1 MKTKILLS
9 FILIFIFT
17 FTLAGCSADTADENP
32 LEVYTDFAG
41 TRIGVVTGT
50 ICDVVTENDI
60 GATAV
65 YYSEIGP
72 AVEDVRLGRIDGF
85 MVDLSILEVISN
97 QIGGL
102 RVVEV
107 PREIFSGPM
116 GAISS
121 DQNIIDRFNIFLA
134 ELEAS
139 GELEKIQYYWLK
151 DNPGS
156 DPPMPDIPLTG
167 ENGILTVATSGIG
180 IPFTYFGANNE
191 LKGFSIE
198 LATRFAAHEGM
209 GVEFTAMDFQA
220 ILSHAINGRV
230 DLGIDAITI
239 TEERKQSVLFTEP
252 IYYDQLG
259 IIVSADRFDFVD
271 KDIAVLT
278 GVLTYYTTQ
287 AIGANPIEYNDT
299 VSAAE
304 DVRLGRVDG
313 FMHALTAVQV
323 MAAQMEGFKAVPVPM
338 EVFSADVAGI
348 SNDPDIIR
356 SFNVFLSDIKAD
368 GTHAE
373 MKGRWFSE
381 NLDLDA
387 PIPPITNSGENGVL
401 RVATS
406 SDSIPYAFVGPQ
418 RSFSGFSVELA
429 LRFGAYEGKEVEF
442 IDMEFSGLIPFIMS
456 NRADISLANMA
467 ITEERKQSVLFTDS
481 FFAEQH
487 GILILVEEIKKASN
501 FDWLQT
507 AIERNLLTDNRWKMI
522 VDGLNITLIIA
533 LFAQVFGTI
542 FGGFVCYILTRK
554 NKIIRSIGELYC
566 GLIFGI
572 PMVTILFITYYI
584 IFGNTTV
591 SGIIIAIIA
600 FTLVEG
606 ASVAQILKGAINT
619 VDPVEIEAARSIGF
633 SAFKAFLTVTFPQA
647 VRRALPAYTVGFVGL
662 VKYTAIVGFIAV
674 QDLTRAGDIIRSR
687 TFDAYFPLL
696 FTALIYLVVT
706 TILVKVFKVI
716 INKVNV

>member
-1 MKTKILLS
+1 MITFV
-9 FILIFIFT
+9 FIL
-17 FTLAGCSADTADENP
+17 TLAGCSADTSESSTF
-32 LEVYTDFAG
+32 EIYTDFAG

-60 GATAV
+60 GATPV
-65 YYSEIGP
+65 YYTEIGP

-85 MVDLSILEVISN
+85 MVDLSILEVIAG

-102 RVVEV
+102 KVVEI

-121 DQNIIDRFNIFLA
+121 NQNIIDRFNIFLA
-134 ELEAS
+134 GLEAS
-139 GELEKIQYYWLK
+139 GQLAEIQYYWLK

-156 DPPMPDIPLTG
+156 DPPMPDIPLSG
-167 ENGILTVATSGIG
+167 ENGVLTVATSGIG
-180 IPFTYFGANNE
+180 IPFTYFGENNE

-198 LATRFAAHEGM
+198 LARRFAAHEGM
-209 GVEFTAMDFQA
+209 DIEFTAMDFQA

-239 TEERKQSVLFTEP
+239 TEERKKSVLFTEP

-259 IIVSADRFDFVD
+259 IITNAYSEFAG
-271 KDIAVLT
+271 KNIAVLT
-278 GVLTYYTTQ
+278 GGLTYYTTQ
-287 AIGANPIEYNDT
+287 AIGATPIEYNDT
-299 VSAAE
+299 ASAAE

-313 FMHALTAVQV
+313 FLHALTAVQV
-323 MAAQMEGFKAVPVPM
+323 MASQMDGFKAVPVPM
-338 EVFSADVAGI
+338 EIFSADVAGI
-348 SNDPDIIR
+348 SHDINVIDR
-356 SFNVFLSDIKAD
+356 FNSFLKSIEAD

-373 MKGRWFSE
+373 MKARWFSDK
-381 NLDLDA
+381 LDLDK
-387 PIPPITNSGENGVL
+387 PIPPIENSGENGIL

-406 SDSIPYAFVGPQ
+406 SDSVPYAFIGPG
-418 RSFSGFSVELA
+418 REFSGFSIELA
-429 LRFGAYEGKEVEF
+429 LRFGAYEGKVVEF
-442 IDMEFSGLIPFIMS
+442 IDMEFKGLIPYIMS
-456 NRADISLANMA
+456 EKAELSLANMA
-467 ITEERKQSVLFTDS
+467 ITEERKQSVMFTNP

-487 GILILVEEIKKASN
+487 GILIRLDSIQLKRN
-501 FDWLQT
+501 TDWLRT
-507 AIERNLLTDNRWKMI
+507 AVERNLLTDNRYQLI
-522 VDGLNITLIIA
+522 IDGLGITLIIA
-533 LFAQVFGTI
+533 LFAQIFGTVYGSFI
-542 FGGFVCYILTRK
+542 CYILLRK
-554 NKIIRSIGELYC
+554 NKIIRTIGELYC

-606 ASVAQILKGAINT
+606 ASVAQILKGAIGT

-633 SAFKAFLTVTFPQA
+633 SAFRAFLTVTLPQA

-696 FTALIYLVVT
+696 FTALIYLMVT
-706 TILVKVFKVI
+706 TILVQLFKMIVRKVQ
-716 INKVNV
+716 